1 MHPFV
6 YHNNRVLPLE
16 QVRLSP
22 GQAGLINGWGVFS
35 TVRVYDGQPFAL
47 ERHFQRLSR
56 DAKLLE
62 IPLPM
67 EYARLHCAVMELIR
81 ANHANES
88 CVRIYF
94 IYNKIGIWRSDE
106 SFPTTD
112 LVLYTIDVPER
123 VGPTQLALVPNGRHA
138 ANPLTGTKV
147 ISWLNN
153 VWTVE
158 TKAHHRGFD
167 DVVLLN
173 ERNEVAECTAANLFC
188 VKEGRIS
195 TPPLNSGCLA
205 GVSRAILLEIAAGA
219 GTPIAERA
227 LSVEELVA
235 ADEVF
240 ITSTTRQVQA
250 VDRIEDHTYKVGP
263 VTEKMAALF
272 QRYVDDYIRAAAA
285 QVVERA
291 SAK

>member
-6 YHNNRVLPLE
+6 YHNDQILPLE
-16 QVRLSP
+16 SVRLSP
-22 GQAGLINGWGVFS
+22 GQAGFINGWGVFS

-62 IPLPM
+62 IPLPVDY
-67 EYARLHCAVMELIR
+67 EALRRRVMELIR
-81 ANHANES
+81 KNGAAES
-88 CVRIYF
+88 CMRIYF
-94 IYNKIGIWRSDE
+94 VYNKVGIWRSDE
-106 SFPTTD
+106 QFPTTD
-112 LVLYTIDVPER
+112 VLLYTLDVPQR
-123 VGPTQLALVPNGRHA
+123 SGPTQLALTAHGRYTPH
-138 ANPLTGTKV
+138 PLTGTKV

-173 ERNEVAECTAANLFC
+173 ERNEVAECTAANLFI
-188 VKEGRIS
+188 VKDGKAA
-195 TPPLNSGCLA
+195 TPPLAAGCLA
-205 GVSRAILLEIAAGA
+205 GVSRALLLELAAKA
-219 GTPIAERA
+219 GSPIVERVI
-227 LSVEELVA
+227 SQDELFA

-250 VDRIEDHTYKVGP
+250 VNQVEDHKWPAPGA
-263 VTEKMAALF
+263 VTEKYARIFDQYVKDYVRRSAEAAVAT
-272 QRYVDDYIRAAAA
+272 R
-285 QVVERA
+285 
-291 SAK
+291 